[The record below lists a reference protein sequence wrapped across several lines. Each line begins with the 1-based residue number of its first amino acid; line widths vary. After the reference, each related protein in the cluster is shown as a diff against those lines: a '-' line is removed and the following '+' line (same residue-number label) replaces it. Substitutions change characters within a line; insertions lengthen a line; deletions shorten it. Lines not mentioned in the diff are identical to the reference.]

1 MFALHSPLA
10 ARCHLTGRKVL
21 MLQHTPSI
29 SRSRAM
35 TFTTAAAMAAVF
47 AIPAVA
53 SADITSTNVLTP
65 APESVFDSSLDLSG
79 GPVPEPIEVTGTAVG
94 AVPGDEVLIA
104 CTIDVGDSTLLIP
117 LVASPV
123 PVEDGA
129 FSSDASIPPLT
140 TCRVRAVPF
149 EDDGS
154 LLPVVPTAEVAA
166 FTGPRVRGGI
176 AVNIPYSES
185 GDPEDPTADTY
196 LSARGHG
203 RGLVA
208 TTGLAPL
215 GIPGGLGGG
224 ILASATI
231 EDTNYRLLLGPSG
244 GLSGFGGFSET
255 PDPTDLANAP
265 LIVDGAASYL
275 VPIFEGQVAQAER
288 TVDPVTGVTTIVES
302 APVVKA
308 IVDPDP
314 EGSGS
319 YIPAATGV
327 RLERTT
333 VQDHDGRQIRIA
345 DTFRSLDGAA
355 HGIQATYS
363 QSVISDLFERFAGEL
378 PEGAEIPGLEDFVQE
393 GATFRIPW
401 VTGDE
406 YRTWAAGQEFGPA
419 PGGRSTIWVHG
430 PRLDFSALA
439 DIEIPAT
446 LAPTFGA
453 AAKAATRAG
462 SAAKRADG
470 PAPRAEGAITFED
483 APSKGTFLSDGAFA
497 ARFVR
502 DVPAGG
508 TTSIR
513 QTYSQDTT
521 VEGVKELVGDPDP
534 GPGTTPPP
542 PSNVPLPSGPAP
554 LPVLPKP
561 FDPLPTLARSTGR
574 VLLTPAQGRRLRDR
588 KPVTVTTKGMP
599 AGRYGVTIRRRVPKG
614 RTIASGIKT
623 IRQDGEL
630 KVTLRLTKYGRKYL
644 AQKKTRKAKS
654 VPVRVIVT
662 WTPPGQG
669 RKRQQTSYPA
679 NFR

>member
-1 MFALHSPLA
+1 
-10 ARCHLTGRKVL
+10 
-21 MLQHTPSI
+21 MLQYKFAI
-29 SRSRAM
+29 SRSRAA
-35 TFTTAAAMAAVF
+35 TFTTAAAMAAIF

-65 APESVFDSSLDLSG
+65 APEKVFDSVLDPSA
-79 GPVPEPIEVTGTAVG
+79 GPVAPEPLEITGTAVG
-94 AVPGDEVLIA
+94 AEPGDEVLVA

-117 LVASPV
+117 LVTSPV
-123 PVEDGA
+123 PVEDGT
-129 FSSDASIPPLT
+129 FSADATVPPLT
-140 TCRVRAVPF
+140 TCRVRAVPY

-176 AVNIPYSES
+176 GLNIPYSET

-196 LSARGHG
+196 LSARGHA

-208 TTGLAPL
+208 TTGLAPV
-215 GIPGGLGGG
+215 GIIGGGVPGGLGGG
-224 ILASATI
+224 ILATATI

-275 VPIFEGQVAQAER
+275 VPIFEGQAAQVER
-288 TVDPVTGVTTIVES
+288 TVDPETGVTTIVES

-314 EGSGS
+314 EGSGD

-333 VQDHDGRQIRIA
+333 VQDKDGRQVRIA
-345 DTFRSLDGAA
+345 DTFRSIDGAA
-355 HGIQATYS
+355 HSIQATYS

-378 PEGAEIPGLEDFVQE
+378 PEEAEIPGLEDFVQE
-393 GATFRIPW
+393 GATFRVPW

-439 DIEIPAT
+439 DIELPTT

-453 AAKAATRAG
+453 AAKASARA
-462 SAAKRADG
+462 AAPSKRAEG

-502 DVPAGG
+502 DLPAGG

-534 GPGTTPPP
+534 GPGTPPP

-599 AGRYGVTIRRRVPKG
+599 AGRYGVTIRRRVPNG

-623 IRQDGEL
+623 IKQDGEL
-630 KVTLRLTKYGRKYL
+630 KVTLRLTKYGKKYL

-662 WTPPGQG
+662 WTPPGKG
-669 RKRQQTSYPA
+669 RQRQQTSYPT